1 VANPPY
7 IPAPSAER
15 LLLPGLWGGPDGSG
29 VLCRLMDQ
37 DISYLLLLVPGIS
50 NPEKVILHSLKQG
63 YYVHNFLLI
72 SLPFG
77 QYTSQDYVQDWLLKM
92 HKSGQAFFFDG
103 HYLLAG
109 VLFGKERPLNTDHS
123 TSLLRILTFSRR
135 KHSTKAKKTSRI
147 ESPKKINFNNQI
159 QNFKPRD
166 FGTKQGF

>member
-92 HKSGQAFFFDG
+92 HKSGQAFFLTGITFWPG
-103 HYLLAG
+103 FCLVKKGLSIQIIVPLCSG
-109 VLFGKERPLNTDHS
+109 FSLFPGENTPQRQRKLPGSNPL
-123 TSLLRILTFSRR
+123 
-135 KHSTKAKKTSRI
+135 KK
-147 ESPKKINFNNQI
+147 
-159 QNFKPRD
+159 
-166 FGTKQGF
+166 